1 MAITK
6 EAIKTFGLTE
16 EQLLEMHYKMLLA
29 RAVSVR
35 QRVLQRMGKGPMTF
49 SGEGHEAVQVGTA
62 FALRPGRDWVFAY
75 YRDVAVALTV
85 GMTPV
90 EILRGFF
97 ARRDDISSGGR
108 NMPSHFSHPDLRIVS
123 GSAPIATQIPH
134 AVGAA
139 LAAKLRKLDEISV
152 AYFGDGATSTGDWHE
167 SMNFAGVHKLPMVF
181 VCEFNG
187 YAISVPWRK
196 QAAIE
201 NVAVRAA
208 GYGFPGVTLNG
219 NDVLEVY
226 GAMTEAVQRA
236 RSGEGPTLIEAK
248 TYRLQPHSSDDDDRR
263 YRTREEVEQWAQKDP
278 IVVFAMSLH
287 ELGVLDDKSEQELND
302 RVNREVDEA
311 TDKVEQESTPEPES
325 ALRHVFVEGGASNG

>member
-1 MAITK
+1 
-6 EAIKTFGLTE
+6 
-16 EQLLEMHYKMLLA
+16 
-29 RAVSVR
+29 
-35 QRVLQRMGKGPMTF
+35 
-49 SGEGHEAVQVGTA
+49 
-62 FALRPGRDWVFAY
+62 
-75 YRDVAVALTV
+75 
-85 GMTPV
+85 
-90 EILRGFF
+90 
-97 ARRDDISSGGR
+97 
-108 NMPSHFSHPDLRIVS
+108 MPSHFSHPDLRIVS

-139 LAAKLRKLDEISV
+139 LAAKLRRLDEIAV

-201 NVAVRAA
+201 NVAIRAA
-208 GYGFPGVTLNG
+208 GYGFPGVTVNG

-263 YRTREEVEQWAQKDP
+263 YRSREEVEEWSEKDP
-278 IVVFAMSLH
+278 LVAFARQLR
-287 ELGVLDDKSEQELND
+287 EIGVLDDKSEQELND

-311 TDKVEQESTPEPES
+311 TDEVEQEPTPEPES
-325 ALRHVFVEGGASNG
+325 ALRHVFVEEGACRWLRKTWSRRSTTRCSKR